1 MGCAQ
6 PARRPLDPAAIKE
19 CRVTV
24 VGAGRSGRAAA
35 TLVSRAGGVVRLTD
49 ADSGAV
55 SEAERRKFSAQGVDI
70 RTGPHS
76 EQDFAEAEMV
86 VLSPGI
92 PERQIAPFLP
102 KATPVISELELAL
115 AWVQEPIMAVTGTNG
130 KTTTVS
136 LLAHILRTRG
146 IHCFEGGNIGTPLS
160 EYVLAGQEAEVLVL
174 EVSSFQLQH
183 TFSLRPKVG
192 VWLNFSLNH
201 LDHHQDVEEYRAA
214 KRSLFANQTPTDR
227 ALVHASLWPEIRGTQ
242 LTRAHITVF
251 DREHG
256 FTAPQLPGAH
266 NSSNLEAAYLA
277 CAPWGISVQAAQ
289 EAFSSYI
296 PHPHR
301 LQGVREINGVLF
313 VNDSKAT
320 TVHALQAAL
329 HSFDRPI
336 HLLAGG
342 RYKGGDLRAVA
353 ELIQRQVRSVTLF
366 GESREIFVQAWESI
380 VPMHWLPNL
389 EDAVVYAAGLAVPG
403 DMVLLSPAMSSF
415 DLFANY
421 AARGEAFI
429 RAVEGLGDKGIG
441 ELRDSEK

>member
-6 PARRPLDPAAIKE
+6 LANRPFDLARNKDCP
-19 CRVTV
+19 VTV

-35 TLVSRAGGVVRLTD
+35 TLAAKAGAKVRL
-49 ADSGAV
+49 AEANPKAV
-55 SEAERRKFSAQGVDI
+55 SESESSQLSAQGIDVRI
-70 RTGPHS
+70 GPHS
-76 EQDFAEAEMV
+76 QADFAAAELV

-92 PERQIAPFLP
+92 AKGKITPFLP
-102 KATPVISELELAL
+102 KSSHVPIISELELAL
-115 AWVQEPIMAVTGTNG
+115 GWIREPVIAVTGTNG

-136 LLAHILRTRG
+136 LIAHILRTCG
-146 IHCFEGGNIGTPLS
+146 LACFAGGNIGTPLS
-160 EYVLAGQEAEVLVL
+160 EYVLAGKVAEVLVL

-201 LDHHQDVEEYRAA
+201 LDHHQDVEEYRTA
-214 KRSLFANQTPTDR
+214 KRSLFINQTPEDR
-227 ALVHASLWPEIRGTQ
+227 ALIHASLWPEVRDTS
-242 LTRAHITVF
+242 LTRAEITVF
-251 DREHG
+251 DREHA
-256 FTAPQLPGAH
+256 FTASQLPGAH

-277 CAPWGISVQAAQ
+277 CSPWGVSVPQAQ
-289 EAFSSYI
+289 EAFSSYV
-296 PHPHR
+296 PYPHR
-301 LQGVREINGVLF
+301 LQVVREIDGVLF

-329 HSFDRPI
+329 GSFDRPI

-342 RYKGGDLRAVA
+342 RYKGGDFRAAVG
-353 ELIQRQVRSVTLF
+353 LIQRQVRSVTLF
-366 GESREIFVQAWESI
+366 GESREIFVQAWEGI

-389 EDAVVYAAGLAVPG
+389 EEAVVYAAGLAVPG
-403 DMVLLSPAMSSF
+403 DMVLLSPATSSF

-429 RAVEGLGDKGIG
+429 RAVERLVDT
-441 ELRDSEK
+441 